1 MATSENCSTP
11 VHAPAAD
18 GGAPGVPPAEG
29 PANPAALTVEQ
40 LARMLA
46 VPAEKVRDH
55 VAAGAP
61 TGPGGVINLVN
72 YAAWLNRRLKEL
84 DGD

>member
-1 MATSENCSTP
+1 M
-11 VHAPAAD
+11 AAD
-18 GGAPGVPPAEG
+18 EKRSTGVPAQGGQSGAPSRPPADRSVD
-29 PANPAALTVEQ
+29 PTALTVEQ

-61 TGPGGVINLVN
+61 VAADGTINLVN
-72 YAAWLNRRLKEL
+72 YAAWLNHELGRR